1 MAYKGEE
8 SMKPSEMLKNIGNL
22 IHGEKGQLPTFED
35 VLQAMV
41 EIEERVRK
49 QGERISKLEK
59 SKLFNDRRR

>member
-1 MAYKGEE
+1 
-8 SMKPSEMLKNIGNL
+8 MKPSEMLESIGNL